1 MSRVRYRRRLA
12 GNRMSRRRALA
23 MAGAGVVGVSVAG
36 VAGLSLAGETPE
48 TEAAAATSAPLV
60 ISLRDAKK
68 GTFDVFTGASRKT
81 VTDKKLAAQLL
92 KAVHG

>member
-1 MSRVRYRRRLA
+1 MSRVRYRRRVA
-12 GNRMSRRRALA
+12 GNTMSRRRAIALG
-23 MAGAGVVGVSVAG
+23 GAGVVGISVAG
-36 VAGLSLAGETPE
+36 VAGLSLAGETPK
-48 TEAAAATSAPLV
+48 TESAAASSAPLV

-68 GTFDVFTGASRKT
+68 GTFDVFTGASKKT

>member
-1 MSRVRYRRRLA
+1 MSRVRYRRRA
-12 GNRMSRRRALA
+12 PGNRMSRRRALA
-23 MAGAGVVGVSVAG
+23 LGGAGVVGISVAG

-48 TEAAAATSAPLV
+48 TEKASASAPLV

-68 GTFDVFTGASRKT
+68 GTFDVFTGASKKT